1 MERSPQANHVA
12 GGFILY
18 PDDVEEDTHC
28 HGFVWSDDDNDE
40 SKIYKANNLFYVS
53 MEDHLRTRG
62 YVRNVPG
69 APMCGYDFQY
79 TGVADNLFEAIVR
92 GRKVSFDACD
102 GETANDLASK
112 YAQMVDDDEIT
123 EDARFDEIVVGD
135 NCAVKIDEF
144 LESKGFEKV

>member
-69 APMCGYDFQY
+69 APMCGCLEQMPTVERADCTQTSDEYLYDFQ
-79 TGVADNLFEAIVR
+79 
-92 GRKVSFDACD
+92 
-102 GETANDLASK
+102 
-112 YAQMVDDDEIT
+112 
-123 EDARFDEIVVGD
+123 
-135 NCAVKIDEF
+135 
-144 LESKGFEKV
+144 